1 MKWGV
6 NILLPLL
13 LSLPS
18 ISAVTTLESLID
30 FLTKNTKRSY

>member
-18 ISAVTTLESLID
+18 ISAVTTLESLINLFAKD
-30 FLTKNTKRSY
+30 TKCNY